1 MLGLARSAHD
11 LVVFLEAAVG
21 LPDPGELLDDPSG
34 VEWRGGRPLQ
44 WTSIAC
50 GRTPDAGCRTPDAGR
65 RMRSVGCAAADGD
78 VRRWTDG

>member
-11 LVVFLEAAVG
+11 LVVFLEAAAG
-21 LPDPGELLDDPSG
+21 PPDPGELLDDPSG

-50 GRTPDAGCRTPDAGR
+50 GRTPDAGR
-65 RMRSVGCAAADGD
+65 RMRSVGRGAADGD